1 MRRDALVHN
10 WESLASNPPRNTL
23 AAIPMR
29 IAGRS
34 QLRLTTFFATYAP
47 RGSGGCVAHVRFGCP
62 LTRRCPPA
70 PVRSM
75 LRVCIPRR
83 RD

>member
-1 MRRDALVHN
+1 MK
-10 WESLASNPPRNTL
+10 
-23 AAIPMR
+23 

-34 QLRLTTFFATYAP
+34 QLRLTTFSLPTHREVVAAASRISALVRLTQ
-47 RGSGGCVAHVRFGCP
+47 GG
-62 LTRRCPPA
+62 PPA

-75 LRVCIPRR
+75 LRVCVPRR